1 MLHWYGSFNERKN
14 YNFKS
19 KHFFKQ
25 RIYLKY
31 ILLFRLTEKPCS
43 NSSCYTYPTLPIR
56 EFHDLNAPIASAIDD
71 REYAV
76 PDVNFY
82 STFSPIHNL
91 YSPRFVR
98 TPTINSGSINSYP
111 TLKPIPQCC
120 IHQQQYSTICQPVP
134 IIISPIQE
142 SLPIEATCGNSLMMT
157 MDVIGENQTMLIK
170 EINSDDLVF
179 MTKIGEGL
187 FGSINLAELNV
198 MNGDSKIDK
207 QHVVVK
213 SLNENADEKQK

>member
-1 MLHWYGSFNERKN
+1 MS
-14 YNFKS
+14 
-19 KHFFKQ
+19 
-25 RIYLKY
+25 
-31 ILLFRLTEKPCS
+31 LFRLTEKPCS

-71 REYAV
+71 REYAI
-76 PDVNFY
+76 PDLNFY
-82 STFSPIHNL
+82 STFSPKHNL

-98 TPTINSGSINSYP
+98 TPTINSGSINPYP

-120 IHQQQYSTICQPVP
+120 IHPQQYSTICQPVP
-134 IIISPIQE
+134 MIISPIQD
-142 SLPIEATCGNSLMMT
+142 SLPIEAPCGNSLMM
-157 MDVIGENQTMLIK
+157 GENQTMLIK

-179 MTKIGEGL
+179 MNKIGEGL
-187 FGSINLAELNV
+187 FGSIHLAELNV
-198 MNGDSKIDK
+198 ANGDK